1 MKNLKQIC
9 TTLQRVIMRRHQG
22 YVLINVFIVQ
32 KGYKPGVTKEFSFYN
47 DRMVEI
53 VDEVESIRIYQRKNY
68 EASYRNIY
76 TFGSR
81 CSE

>member
-22 YVLINVFIVQ
+22 YVLVNVFIVQ
-32 KGYKPGVTKEFSFYN
+32 KGYKPGVTKETSFYK

-53 VDEVESIRIYQRKNY
+53 VDYVGSNRIYQRKNY
-68 EASYRNIY
+68 EVSNRNIY
-76 TFGSR
+76 TFAVL
-81 CSE
+81 E